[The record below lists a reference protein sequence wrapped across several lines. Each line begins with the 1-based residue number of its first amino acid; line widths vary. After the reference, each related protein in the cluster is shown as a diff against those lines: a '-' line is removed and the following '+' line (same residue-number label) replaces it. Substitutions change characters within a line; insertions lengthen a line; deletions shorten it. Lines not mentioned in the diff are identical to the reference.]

1 MATKPRALV
10 LFTGTG
16 SVDRSL
22 EAHGFKVDNLDIDKK
37 CNATWTTDILN
48 WESWRQI
55 PPGTYDFVW
64 ASPPCQQYSIART
77 TAKTPRN
84 LALADSIVARTLE
97 IIRHLQPK
105 GWLIEN
111 PATGLLK
118 TRGVVGGLPFTT
130 VRRYCMYSDGLTKL
144 SQRFQNGDQAS
155 CTRVVHRDRQCGQKS
170 RSARVPSR
178 QFGHRQKMQRDVD
191 DGHPE
196 LGKLAANTSGN
207 VRFRVGLASMPT
219 ILHRPNDRENT

>member
-22 EAHGFKVDNLDIDKK
+22 EAHGFEVDNLDIDKK

-105 GWLIEN
+105 GWLMEN

-130 VRRYCMYSDGLTKL
+130 VCYCMCSDGIRHRYRKPTRLWGVL
-144 SQRFQNGDQAS
+144 SRICS
-155 CTRVVHRDRQCGQKS
+155 S
-170 RSARVPSR
+170 RYGLIYGRISR
-178 QFGHRQKMQRDVD
+178 
-191 DGHPE
+191 
-196 LGKLAANTSGN
+196 
-207 VRFRVGLASMPT
+207 
-219 ILHRPNDRENT
+219 

>member
-1 MATKPRALV
+1 MTCQKSRTPGSRNTDLGTNRRTKKHKQPFWPKAFLYFQTVLRNYRCAFKMATKPRALV

-16 SVDRSL
+16 SVDSL
-22 EAHGFKVDNLDIDKK
+22 EAQGFEVDNLDIDKQ
-37 CNATWTTDILN
+37 CNATWTTDILD

-64 ASPPCQQYSIART
+64 ASPPCRQYSIART

-105 GWLIEN
+105 GWLMEN
-111 PATGLLK
+111 PATGILK

-130 VRRYCMYSDGLTKL
+130 VCY
-144 SQRFQNGDQAS
+144 
-155 CTRVVHRDRQCGQKS
+155 
-170 RSARVPSR
+170 
-178 QFGHRQKMQRDVD
+178 
-191 DGHPE
+191 
-196 LGKLAANTSGN
+196 
-207 VRFRVGLASMPT
+207 
-219 ILHRPNDRENT
+219 